1 MGTTSRDLDL
11 FCILL
16 PRAHLTFTADSYV
29 RVMYVWYCNIPI
41 LHLRA
46 KGFTTTIRF
55 ILLTTDVLLYCCI
68 NYLMEIKVNL
78 DIV

>member
-29 RVMYVWYCNIPI
+29 RVMYVLHCNIPI

-46 KGFTTTIRF
+46 KGLTTTIRF
-55 ILLTTDVLLYCCI
+55 ILTTDVLLYCCI
-68 NYLMEIKVNL
+68 NDYMEIKVNL